1 LPVTK
6 NLDTQKL
13 VNSVMRFGA
22 VATSRALFWGDQK
35 AKAIV
40 YANSRISR
48 NDATCFRNSSEAVV
62 TSDYGNKTVT
72 GELTFKPYNPRSK
85 QRTSYAKALDMDHK
99 LVYFGKPTSYWVKG
113 KFFSGPAEQTIREEL
128 KRMFES
134 VSMR

>member
-1 LPVTK
+1 MPVTK
-6 NLDTQKL
+6 NLDTQRL
-13 VNSVMRFGA
+13 VNSVMKFGA

-40 YANSRISR
+40 YNNARF
-48 NDATCFRNSSEAVV
+48 AKGGFRNSSEAVV

-85 QRTSYAKALDMDHK
+85 QRTSYAKALDMGHK

-113 KFFSGPAEQTIREEL
+113 KFFSGPAEQTVREEL